1 MSAGSDL
8 SAQSFAKGDVLN
20 DLPRLVHQAAIDI
33 CKTFVQSICL
43 TKRHQLPKPHMNK
56 PQVNKHSWFYRN
68 GLTLVFLFLFTITLI
83 AQALT
88 GWKTHNQD
96 LRDDHA
102 EEIGLGTYL
111 QSGHFISATFENFES
126 EFLQMSLYV
135 LLTVALRQIGSAESK
150 SLDEKEEVD
159 REPVPSA
166 DAPWAV
172 RKGGWI
178 LKIYSNSLSI
188 CFGILFL
195 CSWVLHF
202 YGSWQNH
209 NVEQLAKHLPK
220 DSVSAYIGQAEF
232 WFETFQN
239 WQSEFLSVASIVFF
253 TIFLRQ
259 KGSPESKPVDAPH
272 METGK

>member
-1 MSAGSDL
+1 MTPSRV
-8 SAQSFAKGDVLN
+8 QQHSF
-20 DLPRLVHQAAIDI
+20 
-33 CKTFVQSICL
+33 F
-43 TKRHQLPKPHMNK
+43 
-56 PQVNKHSWFYRN
+56 FRN
-68 GLTLVFLFLFTITLI
+68 GLTIFFVALFLVTLM

-96 LRDDHA
+96 LKDDQA
-102 EEIGLGTYL
+102 QEIGLGTYL

-126 EFLQMSLYV
+126 EFLQMSMYV
-135 LLTVALRQIGSAESK
+135 LLTVYLRQIGSAESK
-150 SLDEKEEVD
+150 QLDEEEEVD
-159 REPVPSA
+159 REPVPSP
-166 DAPWAV
+166 DAPWPV

-178 LKIYSNSLSI
+178 LKLYSHSLSI
-188 CFGILFL
+188 YFGILFL
-195 CSWVLHF
+195 TSWILHL

-209 NVEQLAKHLPK
+209 NVEQLAKHLPR
-220 DSVSAYIGQAEF
+220 DTVAQYLGQAEF

-253 TIFLRQ
+253 TIYLRQ